1 MRRFWRLLT
10 ENRGD
15 VATLVIMAAL
25 IGLMSFQMWLNYQQV
40 TQ

>member
-25 IGLMSFQMWLNYQQV
+25 IGLIINR
-40 TQ
+40 